1 MAIILGL
8 AALWG
13 IFGIGGLFLGII
25 ASLFKSDTFRNSLSR
40 ISDEVLG
47 NSSES
52 TNEPNQKS
60 SPNSNHEVPLF
71 DYQVS
76 EMELLT
82 PCIDI
87 LCHYALRYESMWTPD
102 KVKFIKGEFIQFA
115 KKQEDIVY
123 LRDRMKLRERPS
135 LSESIGKFLS
145 QNPNNNLKEQLTNN
159 IGSLLVGTCNNWH
172 LIECDLREFSQKV
185 NINQEFYFEL
195 IDSYRR
201 VHYEHYAE
209 NNNFRQNH
217 DELELEKSA
226 ALLGVSIHANEAEIK
241 RAWNLKMKAF
251 HPDRNV
257 KVTPEVREILKEK
270 TQEINAAR
278 DFLLKN
284 LSKS

>member
-13 IFGIGGLFLGII
+13 IFGIGGLVLGII

-40 ISDEVLG
+40 ISDEVFG

-71 DYQVS
+71 NYQVS

-87 LCHYALRYESMWTPD
+87 LCHYALRYESTWTPN

-115 KKQEDIVY
+115 KKQEDIIY
-123 LRDRMKLRERPS
+123 LKDRMKLRERPS

-145 QNPNNNLKEQLTNN
+145 QNPNDNLKEQLTNN

-195 IDSYRR
+195 IDHYRR
-201 VHYEHYAE
+201 IHYEQNAK
-209 NNNFRQNH
+209 NNNFRQNN

-241 RAWNLKMKAF
+241 HAWSLKMKAF

>member
-13 IFGIGGLFLGII
+13 IFGIGGLVLGII

-71 DYQVS
+71 NYQVS

-87 LCHYALRYESMWTPD
+87 LCHYALRYESTWTPD

-115 KKQEDIVY
+115 KKQEDIIY
-123 LRDRMKLRERPS
+123 LKDRMKLRERPS

-195 IDSYRR
+195 IDHYRR
-201 VHYEHYAE
+201 IHYEQNAE
-209 NNNFRQNH
+209 NNNFRQNN

-241 RAWNLKMKAF
+241 HAWSLKMKAF

>member
-13 IFGIGGLFLGII
+13 IFGIGGLVLGII

-71 DYQVS
+71 NYQVS

-87 LCHYALRYESMWTPD
+87 LCHYALRYESTWTPD

-115 KKQEDIVY
+115 KKQEDIIY
-123 LRDRMKLRERPS
+123 LKDRMKLRERPS

-145 QNPNNNLKEQLTNN
+145 QNPNDNLKEQLTNN

-195 IDSYRR
+195 IDHYRR
-201 VHYEHYAE
+201 IHYEQNAK
-209 NNNFRQNH
+209 NNNFRQNN

-241 RAWNLKMKAF
+241 HAWSLKMKAF

>member
-13 IFGIGGLFLGII
+13 IFGIGGLVLGII

-40 ISDEVLG
+40 ISDEVFG

-71 DYQVS
+71 NYQVS

-87 LCHYALRYESMWTPD
+87 LCHYALRYESTWTPD

-115 KKQEDIVY
+115 KKQEDIIY
-123 LRDRMKLRERPS
+123 LKDRMKLRERPS

-145 QNPNNNLKEQLTNN
+145 QNPNDNLKEQLTNN

-195 IDSYRR
+195 IDHYRR
-201 VHYEHYAE
+201 IHYERNAK
-209 NNNFRQNH
+209 NNNFRQNN

-241 RAWNLKMKAF
+241 HAWSLKMKAF